1 MCFVKIPE
9 KTNGPNPQSVVFAFT
24 SIKFKCKR
32 KERKMEQLWEGYPSF
47 ILRLL
52 LFSTLS
58 PFFLFVQICKFSVII
73 LTFSL
78 IFFLSCLFKCCR
90 SAEMVISS
98 LLGQLKYLQFIFACH
113 LLKKGWKFL
122 FWQQK
127 DLLVTQKQQLHHRR
141 DVQWLYTSV
150 TLIYFETLGQIVP
163 FNSLPGR
170 KKKKKAWAHTVH
182 KISCCL
188 LTHEIALP
196 VPQNSL

>member
-78 IFFLSCLFKCCR
+78 IFFLSCLFKCCH

-122 FWQQK
+122 LWQQK
-127 DLLVTQKQQLHHRR
+127 DPLVTQKQQLHHLR
-141 DVQWLYTSV
+141 SV
-150 TLIYFETLGQIVP
+150 TSQA
-163 FNSLPGR
+163 S
-170 KKKKKAWAHTVH
+170 
-182 KISCCL
+182 L
-188 LTHEIALP
+188 LTGCFLT
-196 VPQNSL
+196 SLLHSSSWSTIVSAARVCSTGPIRRWL